1 MDQELL
7 VRLVVALGLGLLA
20 GLQRETSQ
28 SNIAGIRTFA
38 LIALFGLVSGTLS
51 RQAGIPALLVGGL
64 AALAFL
70 LFIANYLKS
79 LTGEPDA
86 GQTTEVAVLLMY
98 LLTAWLAWDH
108 TAEVAVVGGL
118 MILLLYLK
126 EPLRG
131 FAHRLS
137 AADLRAIFQFVA
149 LSLVILPVLP
159 NRTFGPYDVLNP
171 FEIWLMVVLITGIGL
186 VGYFLWKWLGT
197 KSGMVLTGLLGGLI
211 SSTATTLSFA
221 RHSRQN
227 PRLVQGA
234 ALVIVLASLVSII
247 RVCIEIGVVAA
258 EAAPTMVWPFVVL
271 LGAGALIAWW
281 MYHRIDAPP
290 ASELLEHDNPAELK
304 SALVFGLLY
313 SLVVL
318 AVAVAETHFGDSG
331 LAVVS
336 FLSGLTD
343 MDAITLSTAR
353 LCEEGRLSV
362 SVAWR
367 LILTATMANMVF
379 KTAIVAVVGSTQLF
393 WRLTPYLLV
402 LIACGLA
409 LIRYWP

>member
-98 LLTAWLAWDH
+98 LLTAWLAWGH

-271 LGAGALIAWW
+271 LGAGTLIAWW
-281 MYHRIDAPP
+281 MYHRIEALP
-290 ASELLEHDNPAELK
+290 AGELLEHDNPAELK

-343 MDAITLSTAR
+343 MDAITLS
-353 LCEEGRLSV
+353 LSNSVDQGRLDATDGSRYILLATAANTLFKGGLAASLGGIRLGKTLLLPFGV
-362 SVAWR
+362 LVA
-367 LILTATMANMVF
+367 LGL
-379 KTAIVAVVGSTQLF
+379 GLF
-393 WRLTPYLLV
+393 WFL
-402 LIACGLA
+402 
-409 LIRYWP
+409 

>member
-38 LIALFGLVSGTLS
+38 LIALFGFVSGVLS
-51 RQAGIPALLVGGL
+51 RQAGIPALVVGGL
-64 AALAFL
+64 AALTFL
-70 LFIANYLKS
+70 LFVANYLKS
-79 LTGEPDA
+79 LSGELDA

-98 LLTAWLAWDH
+98 LLTAWLAWGH
-108 TAEVAVVGGL
+108 MAEVAVTGGL

-186 VGYFLWKWLGT
+186 VGYFLWKWVGT

-234 ALVIVLASLVSII
+234 ALVIVLASLVSIV
-247 RVCIEIGVVAA
+247 RVCVEIGVVSA
-258 EAAPTMVWPFVVL
+258 EAAAAMVWPFLVL
-271 LGAGALIAWW
+271 LAGGGLIAWW
-281 MYHRIDAPP
+281 MYHRIEALP
-290 ASELLEHDNPAELK
+290 ASELPEHDNPAELK

-318 AVAVAETHFGDSG
+318 AVAVAETHFGESG

-343 MDAITLSTAR
+343 MDAITLSLANSVH
-353 LCEEGRLSV
+353 LGRLDPTHGSKYILLATAANTLFKGGLAASLGGLRLGKALLFPFAV
-362 SVAWR
+362 LVA
-367 LILTATMANMVF
+367 LGL
-379 KTAIVAVVGSTQLF
+379 GLF
-393 WRLTPYLLV
+393 WFL
-402 LIACGLA
+402 
-409 LIRYWP
+409 

>member
-7 VRLVVALGLGLLA
+7 ARLVVALGLGLLT

-38 LIALFGLVSGTLS
+38 LIALFGFVSGVLS

-64 AALAFL
+64 ASLAFL

-79 LTGEPDA
+79 LSGEIDA

-98 LLTAWLAWDH
+98 LLTAWLAWGH
-108 TAEVAVVGGL
+108 MAEVAVSGGL

-159 NRTFGPYDVLNP
+159 NRTFGPYNVLNP

-186 VGYFLWKWLGT
+186 VGYFLWKWVGT
-197 KSGMVLTGLLGGLI
+197 KSGMVLTGVLGGLI

-227 PRLVQGA
+227 PKLVQGA
-234 ALVIVLASLVSII
+234 ALVIVLASLVSLV
-247 RVCIEIGVVAA
+247 RVCVEIGVVSA
-258 EAAPTMVWPFVVL
+258 EAAPTMVWPFLVL
-271 LGAGALIAWW
+271 LAGGGVIAWW
-281 MYHRIDAPP
+281 MYHRIEALP
-290 ASELLEHDNPAELK
+290 ANEMLEHDNPAELK

-318 AVAVAETHFGDSG
+318 AVAVAETHFGESG

-343 MDAITLSTAR
+343 MDAITLSLANSVHQ
-353 LCEEGRLSV
+353 GRLDPGEGSKYILLATAANTLFKGGLAASLGGLRLGKALLV
-362 SVAWR
+362 PFGVLVA
-367 LILTATMANMVF
+367 LGL
-379 KTAIVAVVGSTQLF
+379 GLF
-393 WRLTPYLLV
+393 WYL
-402 LIACGLA
+402 
-409 LIRYWP
+409 

>member
-98 LLTAWLAWDH
+98 LLTAWLAWGH

-281 MYHRIDAPP
+281 MYHRIEALP
-290 ASELLEHDNPAELK
+290 AGELLEHDNPAELK

-343 MDAITLSTAR
+343 MDAITLSLSNSVDQSRLDATDGSRYILLATAANTLFKGGLAASLGGIR
-353 LCEEGRLSV
+353 LGKALLLPFGV
-362 SVAWR
+362 LVA
-367 LILTATMANMVF
+367 LGL
-379 KTAIVAVVGSTQLF
+379 GLF
-393 WRLTPYLLV
+393 WFL
-402 LIACGLA
+402 
-409 LIRYWP
+409 

>member
-28 SNIAGIRTFA
+28 PNIAGIRTFA
-38 LIALFGLVSGTLS
+38 LIALFGFVSGVLS
-51 RQAGIPALLVGGL
+51 RQAGIPALVVGGL

-79 LTGEPDA
+79 LSGEPDA

-98 LLTAWLAWDH
+98 LLTAWLAWGH
-108 TAEVAVVGGL
+108 MAEVAVSGGL
-118 MILLLYLK
+118 MVLLLYLK

-186 VGYFLWKWLGT
+186 VGYFLWKWVGT

-227 PRLVQGA
+227 PRLVEGA

-247 RVCIEIGVVAA
+247 RVCVEIGLVSG
-258 EAAPTMVWPFVVL
+258 EAAPAMMWPFVVL
-271 LGAGALIAWW
+271 LGGGSVVAWW
-281 MYHRIDAPP
+281 MYHRIEALP

-318 AVAVAETHFGDSG
+318 AVAVAETHFGASG

-343 MDAITLSTAR
+343 MDAITLSLANSVHLDR
-353 LCEEGRLSV
+353 LAPTDGSKYILLATVANTLFKGGLAASLGGRKLGKALLFPFAV
-362 SVAWR
+362 LVA
-367 LILTATMANMVF
+367 LGL
-379 KTAIVAVVGSTQLF
+379 GLF
-393 WRLTPYLLV
+393 WYL
-402 LIACGLA
+402 
-409 LIRYWP
+409 